1 MTNPTEHALPANST
15 VESREGDFGCTVM
28 DLRKLMELRST
39 DGVDQ
44 INVHYGGV
52 MNLCS
57 RLKTNPVEGK
67 GRVGG
72 GDQGKMT
79 RVRNDCF
86 PSSWRRHWETPL
98 VCICVF

>member
-1 MTNPTEHALPANST
+1 
-15 VESREGDFGCTVM
+15 
-28 DLRKLMELRST
+28 MELRST

-67 GRVGG
+67 GHVRGG
-72 GDQGKMT
+72 EPGQDDQCPKLLL
-79 RVRNDCF
+79 
-86 PSSWRRHWETPL
+86 S
-98 VCICVF
+98 